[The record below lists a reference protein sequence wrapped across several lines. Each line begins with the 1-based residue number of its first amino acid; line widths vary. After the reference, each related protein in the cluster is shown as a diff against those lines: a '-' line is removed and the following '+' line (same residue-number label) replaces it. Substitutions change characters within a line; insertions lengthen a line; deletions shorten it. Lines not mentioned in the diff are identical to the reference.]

1 MDFRCYLSC
10 ALAALLLWL
19 PTTPSHAADQVRTTA
34 GLLEG
39 AASADGMIR
48 VFKGVPYAAPPVGP
62 LRWKPPQPAIPW
74 NGVRQ
79 AKAFGPHAVQGS
91 EFSGIFVFRDP
102 GPSEDCLTL
111 NLWIPANGSPDQLPV
126 MIWIHGGSFKR
137 GGSSQ
142 ALYDGEAL
150 ARKGVLVVTFNYRLG
165 AFGFLAHPELSK
177 ESTYGA
183 SGNYGL
189 MDQIA
194 VLKWVK
200 ENIAAFGGDPGRVTI
215 FGESAGAT
223 AVCMLMVSPQAQG
236 LFQRAIGES
245 GTALFSQED
254 GALGMSSPVRLEA
267 AGVAFASAL
276 GVTTLAEMR
285 LKSAEEV
292 LAAAGK
298 PESIDFVPIL
308 DGQVLPTNSQASLS
322 VMAETFAAGR
332 QSHVPLLAGWNS
344 DEGLFGDAM
353 GKTEPTAQ
361 NYLELMRRQ
370 YGDRAEALLKLYPV
384 GDEAQTTRSI
394 LDFAT
399 DQYIALCTWK
409 WIDLH
414 ARTGD
419 ASVYRYLFEEA
430 PPPNPKRP
438 GAKGAFHGA
447 EIEFV
452 FGTLPTAELP
462 WRPEAFRLSE
472 LMMSYWT
479 NFARRGDPNGPGL
492 PEWPAYGGESG
503 YQVMHLSE
511 KPQAVPD
518 PHRAR
523 YEFLDTLPPPRQ

>member
-1 MDFRCYLSC
+1 MDIRSYLSC
-10 ALAALLLWL
+10 ALAAFLLWF
-19 PTTPSHAADQVRTTA
+19 PATPSHAADEVRTTA

-39 AASADGMIR
+39 AASADGEIR
-48 VFKGVPYAAPPVGP
+48 IFKGIPYAAPPVGP

-79 AKAFGPHAVQGS
+79 ATAFGSHAVQDS
-91 EFSGIFVFRDP
+91 EFSGVFLFRDP
-102 GPSEDCLTL
+102 GQSEDCLTL
-111 NLWIPANGSPDQLPV
+111 NLWIPAKGSPERLPV
-126 MIWIHGGSFKR
+126 MVWIHGGSFKR

-165 AFGFLAHPELSK
+165 VFGFLAHPELSK

-223 AVCMLMVSPQAQG
+223 SVCMLMASPQAQG

-254 GALGMSSPVRLEA
+254 GALGMSAPVRLEA

-292 LAAAGK
+292 LAAASK
-298 PESIDFVPIL
+298 PEPMDFLPVL
-308 DGQVLPTNSQASLS
+308 DGHVLPTNSQASLS
-322 VMAETFAAGR
+322 VMAETFTAGR
-332 QSHVPLLAGWNS
+332 QSHVPLLAGWNA
-344 DEGLFGDAM
+344 DEGLFSDAM

-361 NYLELMRRQ
+361 NYVELMRRQ
-370 YGDRAEALLKLYPV
+370 YGEHADALLKLYPV
-384 GDEAQTTRSI
+384 GDEAQTKRSI
-394 LDFAT
+394 LDLAT

-414 ARTGD
+414 ARTGE
-419 ASVYRYLFEEA
+419 APVYRYLFEEA

-438 GAKGAFHGA
+438 RAKGAFHGA

-492 PEWPAYGGESG
+492 PEWPAYGGKSG

-511 KPQAVPD
+511 KPQAVLD

-523 YEFLDTLPPPRQ
+523 YEFLDTLPPPKQ